1 MRQEI
6 VKTINNDLLE
16 MGSTGKSDEL
26 IQLTTKVVTNAKRL
40 LIDGVPETTVAKTTA
55 SLTQLVLAAK
65 DIAQN
70 PTAPNFAQK
79 IKHLSEVR
87 RVVDNDVKELDE
99 LVSKLSPIA
108 RISQTQFVDAPAT
121 TSAVQISDKEKKLVN
136 ELISLYK
143 VFTAKKEVQKN
154 LPDTREKPEEALKI
168 VVGGIGRAVS
178 EVEKLLESPVKEALL
193 EPMCLLCK
201 MISKLLDTE
210 DSLFINRF
218 PMRSQVSYI
227 ICQLLNPII
236 LDYTNYYCY
245 HNM

>member
-1 MRQEI
+1 METKLRQEI
-6 VKTINNDLLE
+6 VRTINNDLLE

-26 IQLTTKVVTNAKRL
+26 IQLTTKVVTNTKRL
-40 LIDGVPETTVAKTTA
+40 LIDGVPEAAVTKTTA

-70 PTAPNFAQK
+70 PAAPNFAQK

-87 RVVDNDVKELDE
+87 RVVDGDVKELDD
-99 LVSKLSPIA
+99 LLSTLSPITTVTPNA
-108 RISQTQFVDAPAT
+108 FVDAPSTIAP
-121 TSAVQISDKEKKLVN
+121 VQLSDREKKLLN

-143 VFTAKKEVQKN
+143 IFSAKKEVQKEP
-154 LPDTREKPEEALKI
+154 PDTREKPEEALKYI
-168 VVGGIGRAVS
+168 VGGIGQAVS
-178 EVEKLLESPVKEALL
+178 EVEKLLESPVKESLL
-193 EPMCLLCK
+193 EPTCLLCK
-201 MISKLLDTE
+201 MISKLLDIE

-236 LDYTNYYCY
+236 LDYIC
-245 HNM
+245 H

>member
-1 MRQEI
+1 MEAKLRQEI

-26 IQLTTKVVTNAKRL
+26 IQLTTKVVTNTKRL
-40 LIDGVPETTVAKTTA
+40 LIDGVPEAAVTKTTA

-70 PTAPNFAQK
+70 PTAPNFGQK

-87 RVVDNDVKELDE
+87 RVVDSDVQELDE
-99 LVSKLSPIA
+99 LLSTLSPI
-108 RISQTQFVDAPAT
+108 TTVNPTKFVDAQPIPICP
-121 TSAVQISDKEKKLVN
+121 VQISDREKKLVN

-143 VFTAKKEVQKN
+143 IFSAKKEVQKEP
-154 LPDTREKPEEALKI
+154 PDTREKPEEALKYI
-168 VVGGIGRAVS
+168 VGGIGQAVS
-178 EVEKLLESPVKEALL
+178 EVEKLLESPVKESLL
-193 EPMCLLCK
+193 EPTCLLCK
-201 MISKLLDTE
+201 MISKLLDIE

-218 PMRSQVSYI
+218 PMRSQVSYM

-236 LDYTNYYCY
+236 LYYIG
-245 HNM
+245 H

>member
-1 MRQEI
+1 MEAKLRQEI

-40 LIDGVPETTVAKTTA
+40 LINGVPEAAVAKTTA
-55 SLTQLVLAAK
+55 SLTKLVLAAR

-70 PTAPNFAQK
+70 PTVPNFAQK

-99 LVSKLSPIA
+99 LISTLSPTAIINPNTFA
-108 RISQTQFVDAPAT
+108 DEPNTIS
-121 TSAVQISDKEKKLVN
+121 SVQISDKEKKLVN

-143 VFTAKKEVQKN
+143 IFTAKKEVQKEP
-154 LPDTREKPEEALKI
+154 PDTREKPEEALKI
-168 VVGGIGRAVS
+168 IVAGIGRAVS
-178 EVEKLLESPVKEALL
+178 EIEKLLESPVKESLL
-193 EPMCLLCK
+193 EPTCLLCK
-201 MISKLLDTE
+201 MISKLLDIE

-218 PMRSQVSYI
+218 PMRSQVS
-227 ICQLLNPII
+227 
-236 LDYTNYYCY
+236 
-245 HNM
+245 